1 MARVTEARKRATR
14 SWLWGLAAIL
24 ASAMSTFAVA
34 PVSAQTTGQ
43 SGSTERLAAVDQL
56 FKIFD
61 LVVDHH
67 VTRPHYGRLAAL
79 ALDGA
84 GRPPG
89 KPTPPGLVDAM
100 GRIER
105 LGTDREKARAALLH
119 ELASRAPDA
128 GATALIDATL
138 KNLGPRNQYLP
149 DGPRQMPP
157 TWGSVGLELTQR
169 NAAYVV
175 LTALQNRPAGR
186 AGIQAGDEILAL
198 AVRDEKDSGPW
209 DEVAARELSL
219 EQVFTLL
226 RGYVGT
232 SVRIKLR
239 RPGIVEPLSF
249 QLVREVIGP
258 DSVGHNVIGGRTGYI
273 RIRTFGSDSAAQVA
287 NAVRSIHD
295 ATGTQLDGLILD
307 VRANRGGLVDEAIAV
322 ADHFLERGR
331 ITHLT
336 GRNAADNRTA
346 EATPGDLAKGKPIV
360 VVVDGNTAEGA
371 ELMTLAL
378 AKNGRARV
386 VGQKTAGLGLVT
398 TVYAAGER
406 AVLILQTGHWHDPNG
421 EPWHGKGITPD
432 VPTTAA
438 DRSDVQDGDMK
449 RAVTMLRGGR

>member
-1 MARVTEARKRATR
+1 MDRFPAVHQQAMR
-14 SWLWGLAAIL
+14 SWLWGFAGLIALAMYT
-24 ASAMSTFAVA
+24 SAVV
-34 PVSAQTTGQ
+34 PVSAQ
-43 SGSTERLAAVDQL
+43 SAGSSERLAAIDQL
-56 FKIFD
+56 FKIYD
-61 LVVDHH
+61 LIVDHH
-67 VTRPHYGRLAAL
+67 VTRPHYGRLASL
-79 ALDGA
+79 TLDGA

-89 KPTPPGLVDAM
+89 KPTAPGLADAM
-100 GRIER
+100 GHIAS
-105 LGTDREKARAALLH
+105 LGPDREKTRVALLH

-128 GATALIDATL
+128 GAIALIDATL
-138 KNLGPRNQYLP
+138 KGLGPRNQYLP
-149 DGPRQMPP
+149 DGPQQMPP

-169 NAAYVV
+169 NGAYVV

-226 RGYVGT
+226 RGYIGT
-232 SVRIKLR
+232 SVRIKVR
-239 RPGIVEPLSF
+239 RPGTVEPLSF

-273 RIRTFGSDSAAQVA
+273 RIRTFGSDSSTQVA
-287 NAVRSIHD
+287 SAMRFIAS
-295 ATGTQLDGLILD
+295 ATAERLDGVILD
-307 VRANRGGLVDEAIAV
+307 LRANRGGLVDEAIAV
-322 ADHFLERGR
+322 ADHFLEQGR
-331 ITHLT
+331 ITRLT

-346 EATPGDLAKGKPIV
+346 DATPGDIAKGKPIV
-360 VVVDGNTAEGA
+360 VLVDGNTAEGA

-398 TVYAAGER
+398 TVYAAGAR
-406 AVLILQTGHWHDPNG
+406 AVLVLQTGHWHDPAG

-438 DRSDVQDGDMK
+438 DRSDVQDGDIK
-449 RAVTMLRGGR
+449 RAVTLLRGGR